1 MRESRR
7 TKTRHT
13 TYWNKKNVLLILV
26 DDQRLTGNLGGH
38 PQTRTPN
45 IDKLAAKG
53 TVFTKGYAASSACN
67 TSRAALLS
75 GRRPH
80 ETKILTNG
88 DKFREMTT
96 LLAIL

>member
-1 MRESRR
+1 M
-7 TKTRHT
+7 
-13 TYWNKKNVLLILV
+13 
-26 DDQRLTGNLGGH
+26 DDLNDWTGNLGGH

-53 TVFTKGYAASSACN
+53 TVFTKGYAASSVCN

-88 DKFREMTT
+88 DKFREMTN
-96 LLAIL
+96 AISNPLGQAQKVNQLVSLPQYMTKMG